1 MLEALK
7 FCQGAVSKKD
17 FVPELT
23 HFIIEEGRVR
33 SFNGVLALSSPIAF
47 NISCKPKADVLI
59 KSIDNCVDTVQLSLT
74 PGGKL
79 TVKSGAFKVHVPCI
93 DGDTPHVQPEGEVVQ
108 FDGEA
113 FYKGIQ
119 AVAPFIGTDAS
130 RKWAQGILVKDKSL
144 FATNN
149 MILVQ
154 YWLGVDF
161 PQLINIPF
169 PAIKEMLRIKEPP
182 LYAQVAENSITFH
195 YSGDRWLRTQL
206 YSLTEWPD
214 LGRIL
219 NSESNPTPIP
229 ETLFDGLEVI
239 KPFVDKMGSV
249 FINNGVITTHVDE
262 SEGASYEVAGM
273 INEGVFNNEML
284 ALLKGAAT
292 HVDWTLY
299 PKPCLFKGGLLRG
312 AIVGMRR

>member
-1 MLEALK
+1 MLAALK
-7 FCQGAVSKKD
+7 FVQGSIAKKD

-23 HFIIEEGRVR
+23 HFLIEDGRV
-33 SFNGVLALSSPIAF
+33 SGFNGILALSSPIPF
-47 NISCKPKADVLI
+47 NIACKPRADPLI
-59 KSIDNCVDTVQLSLT
+59 KAIANCTDTVQLSMT
-74 PGGKL
+74 AAGKL
-79 TVKSGAFKVHVPCI
+79 TVKSGSFKVHI
-93 DGDTPHVQPEGEVVQ
+93 QSIEGDTPHVKPEGGVVQ

-119 AVAPFIGTDAS
+119 AIAPFVGTDAS

-149 MILVQ
+149 VMLVQ

-169 PAIKEMLRIKEPP
+169 PAVKEMLRIKEAP

-219 NSESNPTPIP
+219 NVPSNPLPIQ
-229 ETLFDGLEVI
+229 EVLFEGLEVI
-239 KPFVDKMGSV
+239 KPFVDKIGSV
-249 FINNGVITTHVDE
+249 YINNGMITTHIDE
-262 SEGASYEVAGM
+262 SEGASYEVAGLD
-273 INEGVFNNEML
+273 NEGLFQIEYL
-284 ALLKGAAT
+284 SLLKGSAT
-292 HVDWTLY
+292 HIDWSLY
-299 PKPCLFKGGLLRG
+299 PKPCLFTGGMLRG
-312 AIVGMRR
+312 AITGMRR